1 MYPRDQELPFF
12 LTICF
17 ANFIIHMSHN
27 IKSRREARR
36 KPTYI
41 LQELSLF
48 LSSITVFLANGII
61 HKCQIGD
68 AYFFNVK
75 MFVWQDIHDSE
86 PRRCE
91 DEEQEET
98 NPRVVHEEQG
108 PVDSRILFLKVKV
121 CCCRS
126 FRPKK
131 MSLYSLTALFA
142 SRRDQ
147 EPSSKQLSQ

>member
-1 MYPRDQELPFF
+1 
-12 LTICF
+12 
-17 ANFIIHMSHN
+17 MSHN

-75 MFVWQDIHDSE
+75 MFVWQDIHDPE

-98 NPRVVHEEQG
+98 NPREVHEEQG
-108 PVDSRILFLKVKV
+108 PGDSRILFQKRKSVIVVMSFISAQKDIYIFLDGSV
-121 CCCRS
+121 C
-126 FRPKK
+126 
-131 MSLYSLTALFA
+131 
-142 SRRDQ
+142 Q
-147 EPSSKQLSQ
+147 